1 MPVLNKIDM
10 DSAMIDEVKDQVVDL
25 LGCKPEEILCASG
38 KTGQGVEEILEA
50 IVQRLSLIHI
60 FTAGNVEVSCDGRT
74 FVPAGTLEDGCLTL
88 RPERPL
94 RAVRIVSTCEGNGC
108 SFVVLPAPIVKP
120 LL

>member
-1 MPVLNKIDM
+1 M
-10 DSAMIDEVKDQVVDL
+10 
-25 LGCKPEEILCASG
+25 
-38 KTGQGVEEILEA
+38 
-50 IVQRLSLIHI
+50 
-60 FTAGNVEVSCDGRT
+60 SCDGRT